1 MSLTFTNR
9 AQEITYRKVDDY
21 LRQSAFFKNA
31 CRSDPDRPHFT
42 LRYGSTMVEV
52 EVLPWEVHPWEERD
66 LAIVRASSCVTIGSG
81 IDCELMHY
89 LLAENRRMR
98 FGAFHLD
105 EANQVIFAH
114 TVLGGENMDLLE
126 LQTCILSVVTIA
138 DTYDD
143 LIVAKFGGKRFKE
156 SLAAAIVD
164 EPVAG

>member
-1 MSLTFTNR
+1 MSLIFANH
-9 AQEITYRKVDDY
+9 AQEITYHKVADY
-21 LRQSAFFKNA
+21 LRRSTLFKATLQAN
-31 CRSDPDRPHFT
+31 PDCPQFN
-42 LRYGSTMVEV
+42 LLYGSTMVEV

-81 IDCELMHY
+81 IDCDLMHY

-105 EANQVIFAH
+105 EANQVVFAH

-143 LIVAKFGGKRFKE
+143 LIVEKFGGKRFKE
-156 SLAAAIVD
+156 SLTTGIAD
-164 EPVAG
+164 ERIAG